1 MFEILDD
8 TENGIVRVAYVG
20 EIQPTDYDVSGPT
33 FEKIVKAR
41 QPLRLLLDWTRFSG
55 WSEESESRAFWFRI
69 RHRGDMERIAIIGER
84 KWRSAATELD
94 TIIDAEV
101 RFYDTRRENEA
112 VRWLRDE

>member
-20 EIQPTDYDVSGPT
+20 EIQPTDFDVSGPD
-33 FEKIVKAR
+33 FEKLVKTR
-41 QPLRLLLDWTRFSG
+41 QQIRLLMDWTRFSG
-55 WSEESESRAFWFRI
+55 WSEESESREFWFNI
-69 RHRGDMERIAIIGER
+69 RHRGAMERIAIVGER

-94 TIIDAEV
+94 TIVDAEV
-101 RFYDTRRENEA
+101 RLYDTRSEDEA